1 MTDQNKVIIC
11 GGGKI
16 GHMAALFLSESGDY
30 EVKVLDNNDQQFE
43 KFKGFKNVVTEKCD
57 ISNQKELEAAA
68 KGYHFMLSTAPYTL
82 TTVIANAAK
91 NVEAHYIDLT
101 EDIAASEIVK
111 DVASKANSA
120 FIPQSGLAPGF
131 ISILAAD
138 LCKEFDALDDVR
150 MRVGALTKHP
160 NNAIKYNLTWSTAG
174 LVNEYCEPCNAVVD
188 GKLVQVEPLQGAEN
202 FSLDGIDY
210 EAFNTSGG
218 LGTLAETLAGK
229 VKNLNYKSIRY
240 PGHLGIMKF
249 LINDLKLKHKKEV
262 LIDILDE
269 AIPSTKEDV
278 VLVYVSVSGTKNKE
292 YVQETRAIKIYATE
306 MAGMACSG
314 IQLTTAGAACAVID
328 LVREGTLPQKGFI
341 KQEDI
346 PLDAF
351 LKNRFGRVYAP
362 GEISATEV

>member
-1 MTDQNKVIIC
+1 MSDQNKVIIC
-11 GGGKI
+11 GGGNI
-16 GHMAALFLSESGDY
+16 GHMAALFLSDSGDY
-30 EVKVLDNNDQQFE
+30 EVKVVDKDKKQFA
-43 KFKGFKNVVTEKCD
+43 KFKGFKNVKTESCD
-57 ISNQKELEAAA
+57 ISKQKELEKAA

-91 NVEAHYIDLT
+91 NVGAHYIDLT
-101 EDIAASEIVK
+101 EDVAASEIVK
-111 DVASKANSA
+111 NVAKKAKSA

-138 LCKEFDALDDVR
+138 MCKGFDKLDEVR

-174 LVNEYCEPCNAVVD
+174 LINEYCESCNAVVD
-188 GKLVQVEPLQGAEN
+188 GKLVQVDPLQGAES

-218 LGTLAETLAGK
+218 LGTLADTLAGK
-229 VKNLNYKSIRY
+229 VNTLNYKSIRY

-269 AIPSTKEDV
+269 AIPSTKKDV
-278 VLVYVSVSGTKNKE
+278 VLVYVSVSGEKKGQ
-292 YVQETRAIKIYATE
+292 YIQETHAIKIYATE
-306 MAGMACSG
+306 IAGMACSG
-314 IQLTTAGAACAVID
+314 IQVTTAGAACVVID
-328 LVREGTLPQKGFI
+328 LVREGKLPQKGFI

-346 PLDAF
+346 PLDEF

-362 GEISATEV
+362 GAISAVQV